1 MARTFFLRSLY
12 LLLAFSVVT
21 FAWAQTRQPK
31 TVLRAQPPKFDKPD
45 STYFADAFKEG
56 LSGERPG
63 NLGQAAIAVAPS
75 GNSGG
80 ATTAPAAGPGGVAG
94 SGWAAII
101 SPATLEDTIKSLKLQ
116 IDTGV
121 TTPSDFAGK
130 GYKAA
135 RRDFSVM
142 AMTFAIIGEY
152 EGDVRWKKDAP
163 AARDAFAQTAN
174 NAKVGTTGVYNEAKK
189 RKEELQDLIGGSNP
203 FEGKTAEAKAAWANA
218 GVCGRT
224 PLMQY
229 LENVWEPRLKPALSD
244 KGQFTANIAKVSQDA
259 ELFAAIGAVLA
270 KEGMEDADASE
281 YTAFC
286 DRLKN
291 ASLEIIE
298 ACKTKD
304 FDKAS
309 KAATEIGKSC
319 AECHENYRS

>member
-12 LLLAFSVVT
+12 VFAAFVVCT
-21 FAWAQTRQPK
+21 LAWAQTKQPK
-31 TVLRAQPPKFDKPD
+31 VVRRAQPPKFDRPD
-45 STYFADAFKEG
+45 STYFADAFKEA
-56 LSGERPG
+56 LAGERPA
-63 NLGQAAIAVAPS
+63 NLSQASAVVANPS
-75 GNSGG
+75 GSNTGG
-80 ATTAPAAGPGGVAG
+80 STTAAAGPGGVAG

-101 SPATLEDTIKSLKLQ
+101 SPTTLEDTIKSLKLQ

-142 AMTFAIIGEY
+142 AMTFGIIGEY
-152 EGDVRWKKDAP
+152 EGEVRWKKDAP
-163 AARDAFAQTAN
+163 VARDAFAQTAA

-203 FEGKTAEAKAAWANA
+203 FEGKSAEAKASWAA
-218 GVCGRT
+218 VCNRT
-224 PLMQY
+224 PLMQH
-229 LENVWEPRLKPALSD
+229 LELIWEPKLKPFLSD
-244 KGQFTANIAKVSQDA
+244 KGQFTANMAKISQDA
-259 ELFAAIGAVLA
+259 EIFAAIGAVLA
-270 KEGMEDADASE
+270 KEGMEDSDASE
-281 YTAFC
+281 YKAFC

-291 ASLEIIE
+291 AATEIVE

-309 KAATEIGKSC
+309 KAATEISKSC
-319 AECHENYRS
+319 LECHENYRA